1 LFQNSIPSQSLSW
14 ETIETSNGGVDLSLF
29 NNKIQINADYYVKY
43 NRNMLTA
50 QNLPA
55 VIGINTPRK
64 NNGELKSWGW
74 EVELRYKGKIGSDFV
89 YSISANLSDN
99 QNELRNFAG
108 RNIVS
113 AGTVN
118 TVEGFPINSIF
129 GFKTDGYFQNADEV
143 KAWAFQDN
151 RTGAGDVKYLDLDG
165 SGRITIGDGNTK
177 NMGDLVHFGS
187 TLPRYLFGTS
197 INFSWK
203 GLDFVAFIQGV
214 GKRVFRPESQTIAPL
229 MVTWKQA
236 LGIHRDYWTPENP
249 NALYPRPFV
258 GGTHN
263 YLVSD
268 KWLLNGQY
276 ARLKNIQLGYT
287 LPEAWTSKVKIS
299 RVRFFLSAQDILTFS
314 KLGSYKGY
322 FDPEQRDNVEND
334 YPFFATAS
342 FGVNLS
348 F

>member
-1 LFQNSIPSQSLSW
+1 MCIR
-14 ETIETSNGGVDLSLF
+14 DRF

-55 VIGINTPRK
+55 VIGIGTPRK

-108 RNIVS
+108 RNIVA

-165 SGRITIGDGNTK
+165 SGRITICLLYT
-177 NMGDLVHFGS
+177 S
-187 TLPRYLFGTS
+187 PSPRDRT
-197 INFSWK
+197 
-203 GLDFVAFIQGV
+203 
-214 GKRVFRPESQTIAPL
+214 R
-229 MVTWKQA
+229 
-236 LGIHRDYWTPENP
+236 
-249 NALYPRPFV
+249 
-258 GGTHN
+258 
-263 YLVSD
+263 
-268 KWLLNGQY
+268 
-276 ARLKNIQLGYT
+276 
-287 LPEAWTSKVKIS
+287 S
-299 RVRFFLSAQDILTFS
+299 RMPSSA
-314 KLGSYKGY
+314 
-322 FDPEQRDNVEND
+322 
-334 YPFFATAS
+334 
-342 FGVNLS
+342 
-348 F
+348 